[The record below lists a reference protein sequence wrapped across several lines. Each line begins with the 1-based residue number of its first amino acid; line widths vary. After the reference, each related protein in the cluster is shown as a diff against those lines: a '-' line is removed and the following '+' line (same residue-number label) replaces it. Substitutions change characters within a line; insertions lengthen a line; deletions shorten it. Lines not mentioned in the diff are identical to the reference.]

1 MLKELILKNRS
12 YRRFN
17 SQRRVEQSELLD
29 LIDVARLTASSK
41 NRQPLKYKLITDL
54 EETNFVFDQL
64 NWAWYLK
71 DWKGPTTDEKPAAYI
86 LVFLD
91 NDINDNAFID
101 VGIASQTILL
111 AAVDKGLGGCIVR
124 TVNRYEMNK
133 RYKFSENLSLV
144 QVIAIGEPAQN
155 VEIVDVNETGNIE
168 YFENEENVHFVP
180 KRSLTEIIIK

>member
-1 MLKELILKNRS
+1 MLKELILRNRS

-17 SQRRVEQSELLD
+17 SHRRVTQNELLD
-29 LIDVARLTASSK
+29 LIDLARLTASSK
-41 NRQPLKYKLITDL
+41 NRQPLKYKLITDI
-54 EETNFVFDQL
+54 EEASFVFDQL

-71 DWKGPTTDEKPAAYI
+71 DWKGPSADEKPAAYI

-91 NDINDNAFID
+91 NNINDNAFID

-111 AAVDKGLGGCIVR
+111 AAIDKGLGGCIVR

-133 RYKFSENLSLV
+133 QFNFPENLNLV

-155 VEIVDVNETGNIE
+155 VEIVDVDTSGSIE
-168 YFENEENVHFVP
+168 YFENEKNVHFVP